1 MKQKLILGSLVLG
14 VILGF
19 TSAHKYYVSV
29 TEIAYS
35 EQETALQITSRIFI
49 DDLESLVQG
58 RYDQSALLSATNESA
73 KVDEYLNTYFQ
84 EKIKI
89 QVDGKSR
96 QIDFLG
102 KEYENDMILCYLEI
116 RSIKNPKVF
125 EIQNRVLMDLFEA
138 QQNIIHIKK
147 GDERKSLLLE
157 NEKSRGMLKFSE

>member
-1 MKQKLILGSLVLG
+1 MKQQLILGSLVLL
-14 VILGF
+14 ILFGF
-19 TSAHKYYVSV
+19 VSAHRYYVSV

-49 DDLESLVQG
+49 DDLQSLVQE
-58 RYDQSALLSATNESA
+58 RYDKSAVLSATNESA
-73 KVDEYLNTYFQ
+73 KIDEYLNTYFQ

-89 QVDGKSR
+89 QVDGKTR

-116 RSIKNPKVF
+116 RSIKNPRIF

-147 GDERKSLLLE
+147 GGERKSLLLE
-157 NEKSRGMLKFSE
+157 NQKPRDMLKFSE